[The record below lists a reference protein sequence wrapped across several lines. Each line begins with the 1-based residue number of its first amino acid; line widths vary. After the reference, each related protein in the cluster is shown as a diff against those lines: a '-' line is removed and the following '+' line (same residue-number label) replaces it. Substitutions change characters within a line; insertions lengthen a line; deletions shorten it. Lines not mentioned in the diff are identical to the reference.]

1 MNGAGGDEALEL
13 MPAQLKQ
20 RIDTGEP
27 LVLID
32 VREAYEWSI
41 ANLAPHGA
49 RLIPLAELPDR
60 MAELDHGAD
69 IVVYCRSGGRSESAV
84 RHMRA
89 HGFERVWSLRGGLN
103 GWAQDVDPSVPTY

>member
-1 MNGAGGDEALEL
+1 MNGSRGDEALEL
-13 MPAQLKQ
+13 TPAQLKQ

-32 VREAYEWSI
+32 VREPYEWSI

-69 IVVYCRSGGRSESAV
+69 IVVYCRSGGRSEGAA

-103 GWAQDVDPSVPTY
+103 GWAQEVDPSVPTY